1 MRRIFSRL
9 PASRLRG
16 KLPRITHQGYTRL
29 VRTLR
34 IALPVTALLMMGGVF
49 LWPHFDPMQ
58 AALKHAAADAPEM
71 NHSHF
76 AGVDKKN
83 RPFTVTADK
92 AVQKSADNNDVDLT
106 NPLAEVTMKSG
117 TWVAVQADQGQYRE
131 DPGRIDLE
139 GDVHMYH
146 DQGYEMTTSAA
157 SLDLDEG
164 IAWGTQPTEVHGPR
178 ADINAQGFKM
188 LQDENEIIFTGPSRL
203 VLKPEPEEA
212 AITPDDAAAPA
223 TTGTP

>member
-1 MRRIFSRL
+1 MLLLAKIS
-9 PASRLRG
+9 AAEIRG
-16 KLPRITHQGYTRL
+16 KLPRISHQGYTRL

-34 IALPVTALLMMGGVF
+34 IALPVLALLMLGGVF
-49 LWPHFDPMQ
+49 LWPHFDPLQ
-58 AALKHAAADAPEM
+58 AARRHASADAPEM

-76 AGVDKKN
+76 SGIDKKN

-92 AVQKSADNNDVDLT
+92 AVQKSTDTNDVDLT

-139 GDVHMYH
+139 GDVHLYH

-157 SLDLDEG
+157 SMDLDQG

-212 AITPDDAAAPA
+212 SAETGTAPA
-223 TTGTP
+223 GTGTP